1 MPIAIKLGRSTWI
14 RSLDGPKNTY
24 PLRRQILMQS
34 LHSPVQVMG
43 IDAGGTMTDTFFV
56 REDGSFVVGKAQSNP
71 GDESQAIYESSIDA
85 LAEWK
90 LKVDDV
96 FPELLTCVY
105 SGTAMLNRVVQRK
118 GLDVGLMCNR
128 GFEDIHS
135 MGRAAQSYL
144 GYALEERIHLNCH
157 RYDEPLVPLS
167 RTRGVTERTD
177 VQGQVVIPLREDEV
191 RVATREL
198 VARGS
203 KAIVISLLQ
212 SHKNEQS
219 EQRARDICREE
230 LIKIGA
236 NIPVFATVDYYPSRK
251 ESHRTNTT
259 ILEAYAAEPSRET
272 LKKVSDRF
280 KKHGAKFDLRVMA
293 THGGTIGWKA
303 RELARTIVSGP
314 IGGVIGSKFLGEK
327 LGYEN
332 IACSDI
338 GGTSFDMAIITKGNF
353 AIQSDPDMARLLL
366 SLPLVAMDSVGA
378 GAGSFIRIDPYSKA
392 IKLGPDSAGYRVG
405 MCWADSGL
413 DTVSVSDCHVVLGY
427 LNPDNFLGGAIKL
440 DVNRARKY
448 LKEQIADPLGLTVED
463 AAAGVIE
470 LLDLNLRE
478 YMRSVISAKGYNP
491 ADFVCF
497 SYGGAGP
504 VHTYGY
510 TEGLGFKDV
519 VVPAWAA
526 GFSAFGCACAEYEY
540 RYDKSVDIGVGPKAS
555 DAEKVQACKTLTEA
569 WGELSEKVI
578 EEFVINGFKPE
589 DVLLRPGYRMQFMG
603 QLNDLEINSPI
614 TQASTLADW
623 EKMVH
628 AFDQTYARVYAS
640 SASSPELGFGVTGA
654 IMRGSV
660 ISSKPELPE
669 EADAGPIPPKEAH
682 IGSRPFYRHKKWQDA
697 QIWSMEALK
706 AGNRVVGPAIVESPS
721 TTFIVPLGFE
731 TYCDKHRLFHLKEVK
746 QGAQS

>member
-1 MPIAIKLGRSTWI
+1 
-14 RSLDGPKNTY
+14 
-24 PLRRQILMQS
+24 MQVQQ
-34 LHSPVQVMG
+34 SPVQVMG

-71 GDESQAIYESSIDA
+71 EDESQAIYESSIDA
-85 LAEWK
+85 LAEWQR
-90 LKVDDV
+90 KVDDV

-157 RYDEPLVPLS
+157 HYDAPLVPLS

-177 VQGQVVIPLREDEV
+177 VQGQVVIPLREEEV

-219 EQRARDICREE
+219 ELRARDICREE
-230 LIKIGA
+230 LQKLGVE
-236 NIPVFATVDYYPSRK
+236 IPVFATVDYYPSRK
-251 ESHRTNTT
+251 ETHRTNTT
-259 ILEAYAAEPSRET
+259 ILEAYAAEPSRAT

-303 RELARTIVSGP
+303 KELARTIVSGP

-327 LGYEN
+327 LGYDN

-405 MCWADSGL
+405 MCWAESGL

-448 LKEQIADPLGLTVED
+448 LKEQIADPLGLSVED

-540 RYDKSVDIGVGPKAS
+540 RYDKSVDIGVGPNAT
-555 DAEKVQACKTLTEA
+555 DAEKVQACKTVTQA
-569 WGELSEKVI
+569 WAELSEKVI
-578 EEFVINGFKPE
+578 EEFIINGFKPE

-603 QLNDLEINSPI
+603 QLNDLEINSPV
-614 TQASTLADW
+614 TNASTLADW
-623 EKMVH
+623 EKMVL
-628 AFDQTYARVYAS
+628 AFDETYARVYAA

-660 ISSKPELPE
+660 VSTKPELPE
-669 EADAGPIPPKEAH
+669 ESDAGPIPPKEAH
-682 IGSRPFYRHKKWQDA
+682 IGSRPFYRQKQWQDA
-697 QIWSMEALK
+697 KIWSMEALK
-706 AGNRVVGPAIVESPS
+706 AGNRVVGPAIIESPS

-746 QGAQS
+746 KGDQS

>member
-1 MPIAIKLGRSTWI
+1 M
-14 RSLDGPKNTY
+14 D
-24 PLRRQILMQS
+24 
-34 LHSPVQVMG
+34 

-85 LAEWK
+85 LAEWQR
-90 LKVDDV
+90 KVDDV

-219 EQRARDICREE
+219 ELRARDICREE
-230 LIKIGA
+230 LKKIGA
-236 NIPVFATVDYYPSRK
+236 EIPVFATVDYYPSRK

-259 ILEAYAAEPSRET
+259 ILEAYAAEPSRAT

-303 RELARTIVSGP
+303 KELARTIVSGP

-327 LGYEN
+327 LGYDN

-440 DVNRARKY
+440 DVERARKY

-519 VVPAWAA
+519 IVPAWAA

-540 RYDKSVDIGVGPKAS
+540 RYDKSVDIGVGPKAT

-569 WGELSEKVI
+569 WAELSEKVI
-578 EEFVINGFKPE
+578 EEFIINGFKPE

-614 TQASTLADW
+614 TNATTLADW

-628 AFDQTYARVYAS
+628 AFDETYARVYAS

-669 EADAGPIPPKEAH
+669 EPDAGPTPPKEAH

-706 AGNRVVGPAIVESPS
+706 AGNRVMGPAIVESPS

-731 TYCDKHRLFHLKEVK
+731 TYCDTHRLFHLKEVK
-746 QGAQS
+746 VVK

>member
-1 MPIAIKLGRSTWI
+1 
-14 RSLDGPKNTY
+14 
-24 PLRRQILMQS
+24 
-34 LHSPVQVMG
+34 MG

-212 SHKNEQS
+212 SHKNEHS
-219 EQRARDICREE
+219 ELRARDICREE
-230 LIKIGA
+230 LKKLGV

-303 RELARTIVSGP
+303 KELARTIVSGP

-540 RYDKSVDIGVGPKAS
+540 RYDKSVDIGVGPKAT
-555 DAEKVQACKTLTEA
+555 DAEKVQACQTLTEA
-569 WGELSEKVI
+569 WAELSEKVI
-578 EEFVINGFKPE
+578 EEFIINGFKPE

-623 EKMVH
+623 DKMVH

-669 EADAGPIPPKEAH
+669 EEDAGPIPPKAAH

-746 QGAQS
+746 

>member
-1 MPIAIKLGRSTWI
+1 MESQ
-14 RSLDGPKNTY
+14 D
-24 PLRRQILMQS
+24 
-34 LHSPVQVMG
+34 SPVQVMG

-56 REDGSFVVGKAQSNP
+56 RKDGSFVVGKAQSNP

-85 LAEWK
+85 LAEWQR
-90 LKVDDV
+90 KVDDV

-157 RYDEPLVPLS
+157 HYDEPLVPLS

-191 RVATREL
+191 RVATHEL

-219 EQRARDICREE
+219 ELRARDICREE
-230 LIKIGA
+230 LKKIGSD
-236 NIPVFATVDYYPSRK
+236 IPVFATVDYYPSRK
-251 ESHRTNTT
+251 ETHRTNTT
-259 ILEAYAAEPSRET
+259 ILEAYAAEPSRAT

-303 RELARTIVSGP
+303 KELARTIVSGP

-327 LGYEN
+327 LGYDN

-440 DVNRARKY
+440 DVERARKY

-540 RYDKSVDIGVGPKAS
+540 RYDKSVDIGVGPNAS
-555 DAEKVQACKTLTEA
+555 DAEKVQACRTVTEA
-569 WGELSEKVI
+569 WAELSVKVI
-578 EEFVINGFKPE
+578 DEFIINGFKPE

-603 QLNDLEINSPI
+603 QLNDLEINSPV
-614 TQASTLADW
+614 TSASSLADW
-623 EKMVH
+623 EKMIH
-628 AFDQTYARVYAS
+628 AFDETYARVYAA

-660 ISSKPELPE
+660 VSSKPELPE

-682 IGSRPFYRHKKWQDA
+682 IGSRPFYRQKQWQDA

-706 AGNRVVGPAIVESPS
+706 AGNRVLGPAIIESPS

-731 TYCDKHRLFHLKEVK
+731 TYCDKHRLFHLQEVK
-746 QGAQS
+746 LGDRS